1 MNRLAIIP
9 TKYIERY
16 IDIQPISLLKHFNK
30 IKVTGANAGDFNFYA
45 ISSAVYSS
53 MIEGNT
59 IDIDS
64 FMRYSHSGMGKTGKP
79 YKQIDDLKK
88 SYEFAKSKKL
98 NSKNVLAAH
107 KILSNNL
114 PIESKYRGSI
124 RDKDVMIYNYGTL
137 IYVGADA
144 KIVKGEFD
152 KLFHDIDL
160 LIERKMTISE
170 VFYFASM
177 IHFVFT
183 HIHPFADG
191 NGRTSRLIEKWF
203 LAEKLGEMAW
213 LIQSEKL
220 YQKRIASYYKN
231 LNVGEKYD
239 SLNYEKC
246 IPFLLMLPMSLN
258 VK

>member
-1 MNRLAIIP
+1 
-9 TKYIERY
+9 
-16 IDIQPISLLKHFNK
+16 
-30 IKVTGANAGDFNFYA
+30 
-45 ISSAVYSS
+45 
-53 MIEGNT
+53 
-59 IDIDS
+59 
-64 FMRYSHSGMGKTGKP
+64 
-79 YKQIDDLKK
+79 
-88 SYEFAKSKKL
+88 
-98 NSKNVLAAH
+98 
-107 KILSNNL
+107 L
-114 PIESKYRGSI
+114 PIESKYRGAI
-124 RDKDVMIYNYGTL
+124 RDKDVMIYNYDGTL
-137 IYVGADA
+137 IYNGAA
-144 KIVKGEFD
+144 ANIVKSEFN

-160 LIERKMTISE
+160 LIERKMTINE

-191 NGRTSRLIEKWF
+191 NGRTSRLVEKWF

-213 LIQSEKL
+213 FIQSEKL

-258 VK
+258 IK